1 VFSVHEVFLQ
11 NADAVMMS
19 DGGTD
24 RQCSL
29 KGGIPNSLIH
39 SFGGLWRRAVTD
51 KREVDRATF
60 VIGMAEV
67 GHNEG
72 MGTDCSSDSL
82 VEALDPSPRDGCLQG
97 VSKPASTQQF
107 WEFEGDMVPSAEP
120 ALSRPCAEVNAS
132 DALGGANDSF

>member
-1 VFSVHEVFLQ
+1 MLSVHEVFLQ
-11 NADAVMMS
+11 NSDAVMMS
-19 DGGTD
+19 NGGTD

-29 KGGIPNSLIH
+29 KGCVPNSLVH
-39 SFGGLWRRAVTD
+39 GFGGLWRRAVTD
-51 KREVDRATF
+51 KCEVDRATF
-60 VIGMAEV
+60 VIGMTEV

-72 MGTDCSSDSL
+72 MRTDRASDRL
-82 VEALDPSPRDGCLQG
+82 VEALDPSPRNRCLKG

-120 ALSRPCAEVNAS
+120 AFSRSCTEVNAS